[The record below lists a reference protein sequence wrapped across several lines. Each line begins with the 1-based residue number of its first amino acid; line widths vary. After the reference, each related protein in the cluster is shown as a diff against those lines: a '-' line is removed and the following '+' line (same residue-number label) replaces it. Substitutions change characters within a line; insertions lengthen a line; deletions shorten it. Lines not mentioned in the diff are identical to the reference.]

1 MNNEHIHYDT
11 TELNAIPFSSV
22 ITRLGG
28 TLERKG
34 RTLVTKCPWHDDH
47 HPSLVLY
54 EDSNRCVCYAC
65 SERKARSVID
75 YVMQVKG
82 FSFRDACEWLSPSPP
97 APEGGVGKRVGKR
110 SKPKKKKQSIKELL
124 AMDDLNTQRKIT
136 NRRPTPPSG
145 AGGLGLNHSQ
155 ASLKLNPLTCIT

>member
-1 MNNEHIHYDT
+1 MNNQHVHYDT
-11 TELNAIPFSSV
+11 TELNATPFSSV

-28 TLERKG
+28 TIERKG

-82 FSFRDACEWLSPSPP
+82 YSFRDACEWLESSPP
-97 APEGGVGKRVGKR
+97 APVIVRSATLSEKERGMGRRVEAPQP
-110 SKPKKKKQSIKELL
+110 PKGE
-124 AMDDLNTQRKIT
+124 
-136 NRRPTPPSG
+136 
-145 AGGLGLNHSQ
+145 
-155 ASLKLNPLTCIT
+155 